1 MAVETAQFSGKFIR
15 SERTCTGSINRD
27 HICCVSGA
35 FVMLFPSLARL
46 RLIEY
51 NTGCESERQC
61 LSIEFTITCYSY
73 AENREVN
80 DAHPPF

>member
-1 MAVETAQFSGKFIR
+1 MREVTNHSLWNKAV
-15 SERTCTGSINRD
+15 
-27 HICCVSGA
+27 
-35 FVMLFPSLARL
+35 L
-46 RLIEY
+46 RLPLAWLHFIEY
-51 NTGCESERQC
+51 NTGCESERQG

>member
-1 MAVETAQFSGKFIR
+1 
-15 SERTCTGSINRD
+15 
-27 HICCVSGA
+27 
-35 FVMLFPSLARL
+35 MLPLSLAGL

-51 NTGCESERQC
+51 NTGCESGGQC
-61 LSIEFTITCYSY
+61 LSMEFKITCYSY